1 MNKVNIFGM
10 YVDDKNLHQFY
21 YKQTKMIL
29 NLGGIDI
36 WGNVFDV
43 GTPDDNHILNIDD
56 CQLILKPRSEMS
68 EGNRNKYIPLTT
80 QRVNNDKYPPLPDE
94 IVYYDTI
101 DSFFWLIEH
110 GYALDNKWFENGIA
124 IKESEAG
131 K

>member
-1 MNKVNIFGM
+1 M

-56 CQLILKPRSEMS
+56 CQLILKPISEMS
-68 EGNRNKYIPLTT
+68 EGDKTIFMKIPIMKKL
-80 QRVNNDKYPPLPDE
+80 LPCPD
-94 IVYYDTI
+94 VM
-101 DSFFWLIEH
+101 FWLIKH
-110 GYALDNKWFENGIA
+110 GYALDDAWFENGIA
-124 IKESEAG
+124 IKEKEEI